1 MGGSRAGRDM
11 GMPERRIRDRNE
23 EVLRERC
30 KMGTLLNYLEKYGKY
45 TFQEMPMT
53 DVDSLALCQ
62 LAYLKFDGM
71 VPGVEDG
78 MPGVPGA
85 GGGLHAGAGASE
97 MEASGEDMF
106 EVEAPGAE
114 ASKVEVSGEEAS
126 KVEISGEEASKV
138 EISGEEASK
147 VEISGEEA
155 FKVEISGAEAF
166 EVKVSG
172 EDTFEVEASGAEAS
186 KVRTSGVEA
195 PKVEASGAEACEAE
209 TCGAAAS
216 KVETSKAG
224 ASEAMGAERETADKA
239 EAEVSKG
246 FLVEPSERPG
256 VTLESLKE
264 HPDFEKLF
272 ADVRYEKPNRALYE
286 RMVQGKRFRNLE
298 LNYYVNVIE
307 ERWETQFSA
316 VTFTL
321 GDGSRYVAYRG
332 TDETIVGWKEDF
344 NMAFLTPVPGQAISV
359 EYLNRVAGRFG
370 GPLYVGG
377 HSKGGNLAVYSAMNC
392 NPDIQDRIRKIYSMD
407 GPGFRPE
414 VLRECDYGK
423 IADRVVKILP
433 NSSLVGMIFES
444 GMYFQVVKSKTFG
457 LLQHDPY
464 TWLVTGNHLV
474 RADRLYERRQQMDN
488 NLNQWILSLNEQ
500 QLRTFVDTL
509 YQVITASQADNLID
523 FTAEWKKS
531 MNGVIAALKEVD
543 EETVEAL
550 KEIVGSLFEIARE
563 NRKKQVAAKAEAALE
578 ALGAKGKDGRPKA
591 DS

>member
-1 MGGSRAGRDM
+1 MGGLAGRDM

-23 EVLRERC
+23 DVLRERC

-71 VPGVEDG
+71 VPGAEDG

-97 MEASGEDMF
+97 MGASG
-106 EVEAPGAE
+106 A
-114 ASKVEVSGEEAS
+114 EVS
-126 KVEISGEEASKV
+126 
-138 EISGEEASK
+138 
-147 VEISGEEA
+147 
-155 FKVEISGAEAF
+155 KVEISGAEAF
-166 EVKVSG
+166 
-172 EDTFEVEASGAEAS
+172 
-186 KVRTSGVEA
+186 
-195 PKVEASGAEACEAE
+195 EAE

-224 ASEAMGAERETADKA
+224 ASEAMGAET
-239 EAEVSKG
+239 EVSKG
-246 FLVEPSERPG
+246 FLEKSSERPG

-321 GDGSRYVAYRG
+321 GDGSHYVAYRG

-578 ALGAKGKDGRPKA
+578 VLGAKGKDGRPKA

>member
-1 MGGSRAGRDM
+1 
-11 GMPERRIRDRNE
+11 
-23 EVLRERC
+23 
-30 KMGTLLNYLEKYGKY
+30 MGTLLDYLEKYGKY

-71 VPGVEDG
+71 VPGAKDSVAD
-78 MPGVPGA
+78 VPGA
-85 GGGLHAGAGASE
+85 GGGLHAGVGASE
-97 MEASGEDMF
+97 M
-106 EVEAPGAE
+106 GA
-114 ASKVEVSGEEAS
+114 
-126 KVEISGEEASKV
+126 
-138 EISGEEASK
+138 
-147 VEISGEEA
+147 
-155 FKVEISGAEAF
+155 
-166 EVKVSG
+166 SG

-195 PKVEASGAEACEAE
+195 PKVEVSEAEACEAE
-209 TCGAAAS
+209 TSGAEAPKVETSGTEAS
-216 KVETSKAG
+216 KVEAPVAA
-224 ASEAMGAERETADKA
+224 ASEAMGAETETAAED

-246 FLVEPSERPG
+246 FLEEPSERPG

-286 RMVQGKRFRNLE
+286 RMVQGKRFRNLK

-392 NPDIQDRIRKIYSMD
+392 NPDIQDRILKIYSMD

-433 NSSLVGMIFES
+433 NSSLVGMMFES

-550 KEIVGSLFEIARE
+550 KEIVRSLFEISRE

-578 ALGAKGKDGRPKA
+578 VLGAKGKDGRP
-591 DS
+591 

>member
-1 MGGSRAGRDM
+1 MGGLAGRDM

-23 EVLRERC
+23 DVLRERC

-78 MPGVPGA
+78 VPGVPGA
-85 GGGLHAGAGASE
+85 GGGLHAGVGTSE
-97 MEASGEDMF
+97 M
-106 EVEAPGAE
+106 GA
-114 ASKVEVSGEEAS
+114 
-126 KVEISGEEASKV
+126 
-138 EISGEEASK
+138 
-147 VEISGEEA
+147 
-155 FKVEISGAEAF
+155 
-166 EVKVSG
+166 SG
-172 EDTFEVEASGAEAS
+172 EDTFEVEAPGAGVCEVEVSGAEVREAETSGAGMFEVEASRVGAFEVEASGAGTFEVEASRAGACEVEVSGAEAS

-224 ASEAMGAERETADKA
+224 ASEAMGAET
-239 EAEVSKG
+239 EVSKG
-246 FLVEPSERPG
+246 FLVELSERPG

-392 NPDIQDRIRKIYSMD
+392 NPDIQDRILKIYSMD

-433 NSSLVGMIFES
+433 NSSLVGMMFES

-509 YQVITASQADNLID
+509 YQVITASQVDNLID

>member
-1 MGGSRAGRDM
+1 
-11 GMPERRIRDRNE
+11 
-23 EVLRERC
+23 
-30 KMGTLLNYLEKYGKY
+30 MGTLLNYLEKYGKY
-45 TFQEMPMT
+45 TFREMPMT

-71 VPGVEDG
+71 VPGAEDG

-97 MEASGEDMF
+97 MGASG
-106 EVEAPGAE
+106 A
-114 ASKVEVSGEEAS
+114 
-126 KVEISGEEASKV
+126 
-138 EISGEEASK
+138 
-147 VEISGEEA
+147 
-155 FKVEISGAEAF
+155 SGAEAF

-172 EDTFEVEASGAEAS
+172 AEVS

-195 PKVEASGAEACEAE
+195 CKAETSGAETSGAEASRAE
-209 TCGAAAS
+209 AS
-216 KVETSKAG
+216 KVETSGVEASKAG
-224 ASEAMGAERETADKA
+224 ASEGMGAETETAVEA

-246 FLVEPSERPG
+246 FPEEPPERPG
-256 VTLESLKE
+256 VTLESLKG
-264 HPDFEKLF
+264 HPDFENLF

-543 EETVEAL
+543 EETVKAL

>member
-1 MGGSRAGRDM
+1 MGEAGPEGIWGCRAGRDM

-23 EVLRERC
+23 DVLRERC

-45 TFQEMPMT
+45 TFREMPMT

-71 VPGVEDG
+71 VPGAEDG

-97 MEASGEDMF
+97 MGASGEDMF

-138 EISGEEASK
+138 EISGEEA
-147 VEISGEEA
+147 
-155 FKVEISGAEAF
+155 F

-172 EDTFEVEASGAEAS
+172 EDTFEVEASGEEAS

-224 ASEAMGAERETADKA
+224 ASEAMGAETETAVEA
-239 EAEVSKG
+239 EAEVLKG
-246 FLVEPSERPG
+246 FPEEPSERPG

-392 NPDIQDRIRKIYSMD
+392 NPDIQDRIQKIYSMD

-550 KEIVGSLFEIARE
+550 KEIVRSLFEIARE

>member
-1 MGGSRAGRDM
+1 MGGLAGRDM

-23 EVLRERC
+23 DVLRERC

-78 MPGVPGA
+78 VPGVPGA
-85 GGGLHAGAGASE
+85 GGGLHAGAGTSE
-97 MEASGEDMF
+97 MGASGEDTF
-106 EVEAPGAE
+106 EVEAPGAGVCE
-114 ASKVEVSGEEAS
+114 VEVSGAEAR
-126 KVEISGEEASKV
+126 EA
-138 EISGEEASK
+138 EP
-147 VEISGEEA
+147 
-155 FKVEISGAEAF
+155 SGAAP
-166 EVKVSG
+166 SR
-172 EDTFEVEASGAEAS
+172 VEASGAEAS

-224 ASEAMGAERETADKA
+224 ASEAMGAET
-239 EAEVSKG
+239 EVSKG
-246 FLVEPSERPG
+246 FLEEPSERPG

-392 NPDIQDRIRKIYSMD
+392 NPDIQDRILKIYSMD

-433 NSSLVGMIFES
+433 NSSLVGMMFES